1 MNRRKEPFNNVS
13 EDSRPRAYLLGQ
25 LTPQEREEFEE
36 ELFADTERLEALH
49 HAETDLFDDA
59 AAGRLSPSDL
69 EAWNRYVLSRPHLA
83 QRAAF
88 ARSLAQHREQTPFH
102 PHAWKYLLPA
112 VAASLLLFL
121 VFYRPAPATRPA
133 PRSTPAIIAT
143 FQLQSGTLRSNDAA
157 QILRIPSNANFI
169 RLNLA
174 APDPATLR
182 EATTL
187 RLRHVDSGRQTW
199 QGPSNASVPREVF
212 LAGDMI
218 ATLLN
223 SRGEELADYTFRV
236 ELLQ

>member
-1 MNRRKEPFNNVS
+1 MS

-36 ELFADTERLEALH
+36 ELFADTERLEALQ

-69 EAWNRYVLSRPHLA
+69 EAWNRYVRLQPRLR
-83 QRAAF
+83 QRTTF
-88 ARSLAQHREQTPFH
+88 A
-102 PHAWKYLLPA
+102 HAWKN
-112 VAASLLLFL
+112 
-121 VFYRPAPATRPA
+121 RKA
-133 PRSTPAIIAT
+133 PRSFPWLLILPEEMVVAPIIAFLAAFLFLIDDKPVRPKPAPIT
-143 FQLQSGTLRSNDAA
+143 FAFQLQSGTLRSNDAA

-187 RLRHVDSGRQTW
+187 RLRHVDSDRQTW